1 LFKFYAEKS
10 SVPSSDKHASI
21 RKLTLPD
28 DAPLVADESESGFVR
43 CTFCEDYVTLAIRC
57 NIQSHIQTR
66 QYSWQRAELDLG
78 GMWVKLWIKL
88 WIKLCEPII

>member
-1 LFKFYAEKS
+1 MCLDQMIGNRGLC
-10 SVPSSDKHASI
+10 DKHASI

-28 DAPLVADESESGFVR
+28 DAPLVADEGESGFVR
-43 CTFCEDYVTLAIRC
+43 CTFCEDNVTLAIRC
-57 NIQSHIQTR
+57 NIQSHIQPR

-88 WIKLCEPII
+88 CEPIT